1 MVTIDGKEVEM
12 DERVWQQ
19 LLALPYS
26 IEVDDEGHVVMTS
39 LQEPALTFEEL
50 ATTHPILPEDLD
62 WKVETNAQNQI
73 IMSPAARA
81 EHNEYGLA
89 IILLLRQL
97 LPDGRPFYET
107 GVKTKNG
114 TRVPDVGWISHEH
127 SRANRPRPS
136 FFIAPEVC
144 VEIISRSNTRREIEE
159 KKSLYFGAGVQE
171 VWRCELDGA
180 MNFFDAEG
188 RLEKSHLCP
197 EFPARIELLD

>member
-1 MVTIDGKEVEM
+1 MVTIDGKELEM

-26 IEVDDEGHVVMTS
+26 LEMDEEGHLVLTP
-39 LQEPALTFEEL
+39 LEQPGLTFEEL
-50 ATTHPILPEDLD
+50 ATTHPILPEDLG

-73 IMSPAARA
+73 IMSPAARY
-81 EHNEYGLA
+81 EHNQYGLA
-89 IILLLRQL
+89 ILLLLRQL
-97 LPDGRPFYET
+97 MPGGNPFYET
-107 GVKTKNG
+107 GVKTKDG
-114 TRVPDVGWISHEH
+114 TRVPDVGWISLEH

-171 VWRCELDGA
+171 VWRCELDGT
-180 MNFFDAEG
+180 MNFFDADG
-188 RLEKSHLCP
+188 PLPKSRLCP
-197 EFPARIELLD
+197 EFPARVELP